1 MSFRQ
6 SRFWILLFVWVSFNV
21 PAPVTAADK
30 PEKKR
35 PNILLITADNLG
47 YGDLGCYGNPVMK
60 TPMLDQLASEGVRL
74 TDFYTA
80 SPTCTVSRA
89 TLLTGRYPQRI
100 GLNHQ
105 LSADENYGDG
115 LRKREVLIP
124 EYLKQQGYR
133 TACFGKWNVG
143 FSPGSRPTERGFDE
157 FFGFAAGN
165 IDYYHHY
172 YAGRHDLW
180 RGLKEVFV
188 EGYSTD
194 LFADAACQYI
204 SAESDQPFF
213 IYLPFNAPHFP
224 SPRNKQP
231 GQGNEWQAPDR
242 AFEKYGYD
250 PKTQNPQ
257 ERYRAVVTAL
267 DSAIGRVLKQL
278 DTSGLR
284 DKTIVIWYSDNGAFM
299 LKDRGLEVAS
309 NKPLRDGGVTL
320 WEGGIRVPA
329 IIRYPGH
336 LKAGTVNQ
344 SPLIS
349 LDILPTLI
357 TLAGGQLPAERIL
370 DGQDMLPALAAQ
382 TAPEPRTFFFQYRN
396 FSAVRRGKYKLVRI
410 KPNQPFMLFDLEQD
424 LSETTDLA
432 ERNPKV
438 LNQLQQAYADWERE
452 VAENEER
459 RRKSEN

>member
-1 MSFRQ
+1 MSNRQ
-6 SRFWILLFVWVSFNV
+6 PCLWGILNCLICFTWCI
-21 PAPVTAADK
+21 PVTAAEK
-30 PEKKR
+30 PEVKR

-47 YGDLGCYGNPVMK
+47 YGDLGCYGNQVMK
-60 TPMLDQLASEGVRL
+60 TPVLDQLASEGVRL

-115 LRKREVLIP
+115 LRKSEKLIP
-124 EYLKQQGYR
+124 QYLKPLGYR

-188 EGYSTD
+188 KGYSTD

-204 SAESDQPFF
+204 AVESDQPFF

-224 SPRNKQP
+224 SQRNKQP

-250 PKTQNPQ
+250 PGTKNPQ

-278 DTSGLR
+278 DASGCR
-284 DKTIVIWYSDNGAFM
+284 DNTIVIWYSDNGAFM

-309 NKPLRDGGVTL
+309 NQPLRDGGVTL

-336 LKAGTVNQ
+336 LKAGTLNQ
-344 SPLIS
+344 SQLIS
-349 LDILPTLI
+349 LDILPTLVN
-357 TLAGGQLPAERIL
+357 LAGGQLPAGQVL
-370 DGQDMLPALAAQ
+370 DGQDMLPALTAQ

-396 FSAVRRGKYKLVRI
+396 YSAVRRGKYKLVRI
-410 KPNQPFMLFDLEQD
+410 KPNQPFMLFDLAQD

-432 ERNPKV
+432 EHHPR
-438 LNQLQQAYADWERE
+438 LLAELQQAYVEWER
-452 VAENEER
+452 NL
-459 RRKSEN
+459 SEK

>member
-6 SRFWILLFVWVSFNV
+6 SRFLSIVCSLICFHWCVSI
-21 PAPVTAADK
+21 TAA
-30 PEKKR
+30 EKTEVKR

-47 YGDLGCYGNPVMK
+47 YGDLGCYGNRVMK
-60 TPMLDQLASEGVRL
+60 TPVLDQLASEGVRL

-115 LRKREVLIP
+115 LRKSEVLIP
-124 EYLKQQGYR
+124 QYLKPLGYR

-204 SAESDQPFF
+204 AAKSDQPFF

-224 SPRNKQP
+224 SKRNKQP
-231 GQGNEWQAPDR
+231 GQGDEWQAPDG

-250 PKTQNPQ
+250 PNTRNPQ

-278 DTSGLR
+278 DESGLR
-284 DKTIVIWYSDNGAFM
+284 DNTIVIWYSDNGAFM

-329 IIRYPGH
+329 IIRYPGQ
-336 LKAGTVNQ
+336 LKAGTVSQ
-344 SPLIS
+344 SQLIS
-349 LDILPTLI
+349 LDILPTLV
-357 TLAGGQLPAERIL
+357 TLAGGELPAGRIL
-370 DGQDMLPALAAQ
+370 DGQDMLPLLKAQ
-382 TAPEPRTFFFQYRN
+382 AESEPRTIFFEYRN
-396 FSAVRRGKYKLVRI
+396 FSAVRRGKYKLLRV
-410 KPNQPFMLFDLEQD
+410 KPDQPFMLFDLEQD
-424 LSETTDLA
+424 LSETMDLA
-432 ERNPKV
+432 EQRPK
-438 LNQLQQAYADWERE
+438 LLSELQQAYTKWERE
-452 VAENEER
+452 VAVEQ
-459 RRKSEN
+459 

>member
-1 MSFRQ
+1 MIRRLFCLLSFCFIGLCLV
-6 SRFWILLFVWVSFNV
+6 SR
-21 PAPVTAADK
+21 PVAAQQ
-30 PEKKR
+30 EKQQR

-47 YGDLGCYGNPVMK
+47 YGDLGCYGNKVMQ
-60 TPMLDQLASEGVRL
+60 TPRLDQLAREGARL

-105 LSADENYGDG
+105 LSADENYADG
-115 LRKREVLIP
+115 LRQSERLIP
-124 EYLKQQGYR
+124 QYLKPQGYR

-143 FSPGSRPTERGFDE
+143 FSKGSRPTERGFDE

-180 RGLKEVFV
+180 RGLNEVF
-188 EGYSTD
+188 EKGYSTE
-194 LFADAACQYI
+194 LFADEACRFITENQKR
-204 SAESDQPFF
+204 PFF

-224 SPRNKQP
+224 SKRNKQP
-231 GQGNEWQAPDR
+231 GQGNEWQAPDS
-242 AFEKYGYD
+242 AFAAYGYSPETKD
-250 PKTQNPQ
+250 PRK
-257 ERYRAVVTAL
+257 RYRAVVTAL
-267 DSAIGRVLKQL
+267 DTAIGRVLDQL
-278 DTSGLR
+278 DTCGLR
-284 DKTIVIWYSDNGAFM
+284 DNTLVIWYSDNGAFM

-329 IIRYPGH
+329 IVRYPGRIE
-336 LKAGTVNQ
+336 AGSVNS

-357 TLAGGQLPAERIL
+357 AVSGGERPADRTL
-370 DGQDMLPALAAQ
+370 DGTNMLPVLEHPEAA
-382 TAPEPRTFFFQYRN
+382 EPRTFFFQYRKYA
-396 FSAVRRGKYKLVRI
+396 AVRHANYKLLRTNPD
-410 KPNQPFMLFDLEQD
+410 KSFMLFDLDQD

-432 ERNPKV
+432 DQKPKIAK
-438 LNQLQQAYADWERE
+438 QMKAAYAAWEQR
-452 VAENEER
+452 VQAE
-459 RRKSEN
+459 

>member
-1 MSFRQ
+1 MIRRLFCLLSFCFIGLCLV
-6 SRFWILLFVWVSFNV
+6 SR
-21 PAPVTAADK
+21 PVAAQQ
-30 PEKKR
+30 EKQQR

-47 YGDLGCYGNPVMK
+47 YGDLGCYGNKVMQ
-60 TPMLDQLASEGVRL
+60 TPRLDQLAREGARL

-105 LSADENYGDG
+105 LSADENYADG
-115 LRKREVLIP
+115 LRQSERLIP
-124 EYLKQQGYR
+124 QYLKPQGYR

-143 FSPGSRPTERGFDE
+143 FSKGSRPTERGFDE

-180 RGLKEVFV
+180 RGVNEVF
-188 EGYSTD
+188 EKGYSTE
-194 LFADAACQYI
+194 LFADEACRFITENQKR
-204 SAESDQPFF
+204 PFF

-224 SPRNKQP
+224 SKRNKQP
-231 GQGNEWQAPDR
+231 GQGNEWQAPDS
-242 AFEKYGYD
+242 AFAAYGYSPETKD
-250 PKTQNPQ
+250 PRK
-257 ERYRAVVTAL
+257 RYRAVVTAL
-267 DSAIGRVLKQL
+267 DTAIGRVLDQL
-278 DTSGLR
+278 DTCGLR
-284 DKTIVIWYSDNGAFM
+284 DNTLVIWYSDNGAFM

-329 IIRYPGH
+329 IVRYPGRIE
-336 LKAGTVNQ
+336 AGSVNS

-357 TLAGGQLPAERIL
+357 AVSGGERPADRTL
-370 DGQDMLPALAAQ
+370 DGTNMLPVLEHPEAA
-382 TAPEPRTFFFQYRN
+382 EPRTFFFQYRKYA
-396 FSAVRRGKYKLVRI
+396 AVRHANYKLLRTNPD
-410 KPNQPFMLFDLEQD
+410 KPFMLFDLDQD

-432 ERNPKV
+432 DQKPKIAK
-438 LNQLQQAYADWERE
+438 QMKAAYAAWEQR
-452 VAENEER
+452 VQAE
-459 RRKSEN
+459 

>member
-1 MSFRQ
+1 MNYRLFC
-6 SRFWILLFVWVSFNV
+6 LLSLCFVGLCLSSE
-21 PAPVTAADK
+21 PVAAQQ
-30 PEKKR
+30 EKQQR

-47 YGDLGCYGNPVMK
+47 YGDLGCYGNKVMQ
-60 TPMLDQLASEGVRL
+60 TPRLDQLAREGTRL

-105 LSADENYGDG
+105 LSADENYADG
-115 LRKREVLIP
+115 LRQSERLIP
-124 EYLKQQGYR
+124 QYLKPQGYR

-143 FSPGSRPTERGFDE
+143 FSKGSRPTERGFDE

-180 RGLKEVFV
+180 RGVNEVF
-188 EGYSTD
+188 EKGYSTE
-194 LFADAACQYI
+194 LFADEACRFITENQKR
-204 SAESDQPFF
+204 PFF

-224 SPRNKQP
+224 SKRNKQP
-231 GQGNEWQAPDR
+231 GQGNEWQAPDS
-242 AFEKYGYD
+242 AFAAYGYSPGTKD
-250 PKTQNPQ
+250 PRK
-257 ERYRAVVTAL
+257 RYRAVVTAL
-267 DSAIGRVLKQL
+267 DTAIGRVLDQL
-278 DTSGLR
+278 DTCGLR
-284 DKTIVIWYSDNGAFM
+284 DNTLVIWYSDNGAFM

-329 IIRYPGH
+329 IVRYPGH
-336 LKAGTVNQ
+336 IEAGSVNN

-357 TLAGGQLPAERIL
+357 AVSGGERPADRTL
-370 DGQDMLPALAAQ
+370 DGKNMLPVLEQ
-382 TAPEPRTFFFQYRN
+382 PESAEQRTFFFQYRKYA
-396 FSAVRRGKYKLVRI
+396 AVRHANYKLLRTSPD
-410 KPNQPFMLFDLEQD
+410 KPFMLFDLDQD

-432 ERNPKV
+432 DQKPKITK
-438 LNQLQQAYADWERE
+438 QLKAAYAAWEQR
-452 VAENEER
+452 VQAE
-459 RRKSEN
+459 

>member
-1 MSFRQ
+1 MNHRPVLYFILVCLLCVSSIRQ
-6 SRFWILLFVWVSFNV
+6 ASAI
-21 PAPVTAADK
+21 
-30 PEKKR
+30 EKQTRQR
-35 PNILLITADNLG
+35 PNILLMTADNLG
-47 YGDLGCYGNPVMK
+47 YGDLGCYGNQIMK
-60 TPMLDQLASEGVRL
+60 TPQLDRLAQQGARL

-105 LSADENYGDG
+105 LSKDENYGDG
-115 LRKREVLIP
+115 LRKSELLIP
-124 EYLKQQGYR
+124 QYLKQQGYR

-165 IDYYHHY
+165 IDYYHHF

-194 LFADAACQYI
+194 LFADEACKFI
-204 SAESDQPFF
+204 AENKQQPFF

-224 SPRNKQP
+224 GKRNKQP
-231 GQGNEWQAPDR
+231 GQPNEWQAPDR
-242 AFEKYGYD
+242 AFKDYGYS
-250 PKTQNPQ
+250 PQTKNPQ

-267 DSAIGRVLKQL
+267 DTAIGRVLQQL
-278 DTSGLR
+278 EESGLSEN
-284 DKTIVIWYSDNGAFM
+284 TIVIWYSDNGAFM
-299 LKDRGLEVAS
+299 LKERGLEVAS

-329 IIRYPGH
+329 IVRYPGH
-336 LKAGTVNQ
+336 VKAGTVNSSQ
-344 SPLIS
+344 IIS

-357 TLAGGQLPAERIL
+357 SLTGGKVPADRTL
-370 DGQDMLPALAAQ
+370 DGENIFPILESPESA
-382 TAPEPRTFFFQYRN
+382 EPRRFFFEYRN
-396 FSAVRRGKYKLVRI
+396 FSAVRDGKYKLLRT
-410 KPNQPFMLFDLEQD
+410 KPGRNFMLFDLERDLGETKD
-424 LSETTDLA
+424 LSAKHPEIAAKL
-432 ERNPKV
+432 KS
-438 LNQLQQAYADWERE
+438 AYQTW
-452 VAENEER
+452 
-459 RRKSEN
+459 KSDVTSR

>member
-1 MSFRQ
+1 MNIRLFC
-6 SRFWILLFVWVSFNV
+6 LLCICFAVSFL
-21 PAPVTAADK
+21 ASGPVAAQT
-30 PEKKR
+30 ENQQH

-47 YGDLGCYGNPVMK
+47 YGDLGCYGNKVMQ
-60 TPMLDQLASEGVRL
+60 TPRLDQLAREGARL

-105 LSADENYGDG
+105 LSAEENYADG
-115 LRKREVLIP
+115 LRQSEKLIP
-124 EYLKQQGYR
+124 QYLKPQGYQ

-143 FSPGSRPTERGFDE
+143 FSPGSRPTERGFDQ

-188 EGYSTD
+188 KGYSTD
-194 LFADAACQYI
+194 LFADEACQFI
-204 SAESDQPFF
+204 AKNQQRPFF

-224 SPRNKQP
+224 SKRNKQP
-231 GQGNEWQAPDR
+231 GQGNEWQAPDS
-242 AFEKYGYD
+242 AFAAYGYS
-250 PKTQNPQ
+250 PETTNPQ
-257 ERYRAVVTAL
+257 KRYRAVVTAL
-267 DSAIGRVLKQL
+267 DTAIGRVLDQL
-278 DTSGLR
+278 DACGLR
-284 DKTIVIWYSDNGAFM
+284 DKTLVIWYSDNGAFM

-329 IIRYPGH
+329 IVRYPGH
-336 LKAGTVNQ
+336 IKAGSVNS

-357 TLAGGQLPAERIL
+357 AVSGGKLPSDRTL
-370 DGQDMLPALAAQ
+370 DGKNMLPVLEHPE
-382 TAPEPRTFFFQYRN
+382 TAEPRTFFFQYRKYGAIRQAN
-396 FSAVRRGKYKLVRI
+396 YKLI
-410 KPNQPFMLFDLEQD
+410 QTNPKQPFMLFDLDQD
-424 LSETTDLA
+424 LGETTDLA
-432 ERNPKV
+432 DQKPKV
-438 LNQLQQAYADWERE
+438 AAQMEAAYKSWVQRTKAD
-452 VAENEER
+452 
-459 RRKSEN
+459 

>member
-1 MSFRQ
+1 MNYRLFC
-6 SRFWILLFVWVSFNV
+6 LLSLCFVGLCLTSH
-21 PAPVTAADK
+21 PVAAQQVK
-30 PEKKR
+30 QQP

-47 YGDLGCYGNPVMK
+47 YGDLGCYGNKVMQ
-60 TPMLDQLASEGVRL
+60 TPRLDQLAREGARL

-105 LSADENYGDG
+105 LSADENYADG
-115 LRKREVLIP
+115 LRQSERLIP
-124 EYLKQQGYR
+124 QYLKPQGYR

-143 FSPGSRPTERGFDE
+143 FSKGSRPTERGFDE

-180 RGLKEVFV
+180 RGLNEVF
-188 EGYSTD
+188 EKGYSTE
-194 LFADAACQYI
+194 LFADEACRFITENQKR
-204 SAESDQPFF
+204 PFF

-224 SPRNKQP
+224 SKRNKQP
-231 GQGNEWQAPDR
+231 GQGNEWQAPAS
-242 AFEKYGYD
+242 AFAAYGYSPETKD
-250 PKTQNPQ
+250 PRK
-257 ERYRAVVTAL
+257 RYRAVVTAL
-267 DSAIGRVLKQL
+267 DTAIGRVLDQL
-278 DTSGLR
+278 DTCGLR
-284 DKTIVIWYSDNGAFM
+284 DNTLVIWYSDNGAFM

-329 IIRYPGH
+329 IVRYPGH
-336 LKAGTVNQ
+336 IAAGSVNS

-357 TLAGGQLPAERIL
+357 AVSGGECPADRTL
-370 DGQDMLPALAAQ
+370 DGTNMLPVLEHPE
-382 TAPEPRTFFFQYRN
+382 TAEPRTFFFQYRKYA
-396 FSAVRRGKYKLVRI
+396 AVRHANYKLLRTNPD
-410 KPNQPFMLFDLEQD
+410 KPFMLFDLDQD

-432 ERNPKV
+432 DQKPKITK
-438 LNQLQQAYADWERE
+438 QMKAAYAAWEQR
-452 VAENEER
+452 VQA
-459 RRKSEN
+459 K

>member
-1 MSFRQ
+1 MNYRLFC
-6 SRFWILLFVWVSFNV
+6 LLSLCFVGLCLSSE
-21 PAPVTAADK
+21 PVAAQQ
-30 PEKKR
+30 KKQQR

-47 YGDLGCYGNPVMK
+47 YGDLGCYGNKVMQ
-60 TPMLDQLASEGVRL
+60 TPRLDQLAREGTRL

-105 LSADENYGDG
+105 LSADENYADG
-115 LRKREVLIP
+115 LRQSERLIP
-124 EYLKQQGYR
+124 QYLKPQGYR

-143 FSPGSRPTERGFDE
+143 FSKGSRPTERGFDE

-180 RGLKEVFV
+180 RGVNEAFEK
-188 EGYSTD
+188 GYSTE
-194 LFADAACQYI
+194 LFADEACRFITENKQR
-204 SAESDQPFF
+204 PFF

-224 SPRNKQP
+224 SKRNKQP
-231 GQGNEWQAPDR
+231 GQGNEWQAPDS
-242 AFEKYGYD
+242 AFAAYGYSPGTKD
-250 PKTQNPQ
+250 PRK
-257 ERYRAVVTAL
+257 RYRAVVTAL
-267 DSAIGRVLKQL
+267 DTAIGRVLDQL
-278 DTSGLR
+278 DTCGLR
-284 DKTIVIWYSDNGAFM
+284 DNTLVIWYSDNGAFM

-329 IIRYPGH
+329 IVRYPGH
-336 LKAGTVNQ
+336 IEAGSVNN

-357 TLAGGQLPAERIL
+357 AVSGGERPADRTL
-370 DGQDMLPALAAQ
+370 DGTNMLPVLEQ
-382 TAPEPRTFFFQYRN
+382 PESAKPRTFFFQYRKYA
-396 FSAVRRGKYKLVRI
+396 AVRHANYKLLRTSPD
-410 KPNQPFMLFDLEQD
+410 KPFMLFDLDQD

-432 ERNPKV
+432 DQKPKITK
-438 LNQLQQAYADWERE
+438 QMKAAYAAWEQR
-452 VAENEER
+452 VQAE
-459 RRKSEN
+459 

>member
-1 MSFRQ
+1 MNR
-6 SRFWILLFVWVSFNV
+6 RLLFFLVVV
-21 PAPVTAADK
+21 GLLAPFSLTPISAK
-30 PEKKR
+30 EKQTQQR

-60 TPMLDQLASEGVRL
+60 TPHLDKLAQQGVKL

-105 LSADENYGDG
+105 LSADENYADG
-115 LRKREVLIP
+115 LRQSELLIP
-124 EYLKQQGYR
+124 SYLKKQGYR
-133 TACFGKWNVG
+133 TACFGKWNIG

-165 IDYYHHY
+165 IDYYHHF

-194 LFADAACQYI
+194 LFADEACQFI
-204 SAESDQPFF
+204 DANQQRPFF

-224 SPRNKQP
+224 SQRNKQP
-231 GQGNEWQAPDR
+231 GQGNEWQAPDS
-242 AFEKYGYD
+242 AFAAYGYS
-250 PKTQNPQ
+250 PQTKNPQ

-267 DSAIGRVLKQL
+267 DTAIGRVLKQL
-278 DTSGLR
+278 DQSGLR
-284 DKTIVIWYSDNGAFM
+284 ENTIVIWYSDNGAFM

-329 IIRYPGH
+329 IVRYPGH
-336 LKAGTVNQ
+336 IKPSTVNDA
-344 SPLIS
+344 PLIS

-357 TLAGGQLPAERIL
+357 SLAGGTLPADRKL
-370 DGQDMLPALAAQ
+370 DGQNMLPVFE
-382 TAPEPRTFFFQYRN
+382 TPENAMPRMFFFQYRKY
-396 FSAVRRGKYKLVRI
+396 SAVRKGKWKLLRT

-424 LSETTDLA
+424 LGETNNLA
-432 ERNPKV
+432 AKYPQIVTELSK
-438 LNQLQQAYADWERE
+438 AYQEWERE
-452 VAENEER
+452 ATTE
-459 RRKSEN
+459 

>member
-1 MSFRQ
+1 MNYRLFC
-6 SRFWILLFVWVSFNV
+6 LLSLCFVGLCLSSD
-21 PAPVTAADK
+21 PVAAQQ
-30 PEKKR
+30 EKQQQ

-47 YGDLGCYGNPVMK
+47 YGDLGCYGNKVMQ
-60 TPMLDQLASEGVRL
+60 TPRLDQLAREGARL

-105 LSADENYGDG
+105 LSADENYADG
-115 LRKREVLIP
+115 LRQSERLIP
-124 EYLKQQGYR
+124 QYLKPQGYR

-143 FSPGSRPTERGFDE
+143 FSKGSRPTERGFDE

-180 RGLKEVFV
+180 RGLNEVF
-188 EGYSTD
+188 EKGYSTE
-194 LFADAACQYI
+194 LFADEACRFITENQKR
-204 SAESDQPFF
+204 PFF

-224 SPRNKQP
+224 SKRNKQP
-231 GQGNEWQAPDR
+231 GQGNEWQAPAS
-242 AFEKYGYD
+242 AFAAYGYSPETKD
-250 PKTQNPQ
+250 PRK
-257 ERYRAVVTAL
+257 RYRAVVTAL
-267 DSAIGRVLKQL
+267 DTAIGRVLDQL
-278 DTSGLR
+278 DTCGLR
-284 DKTIVIWYSDNGAFM
+284 DNTLVIWYSDNGAFM

-329 IIRYPGH
+329 IVRYPGRIE
-336 LKAGTVNQ
+336 AGSVNS

-357 TLAGGQLPAERIL
+357 AVSGGERPADRTL
-370 DGQDMLPALAAQ
+370 DGTSMLPVLEHPE
-382 TAPEPRTFFFQYRN
+382 TAEPRTFFFQYRKYA
-396 FSAVRRGKYKLVRI
+396 AVRHANYKLLRTNPD
-410 KPNQPFMLFDLEQD
+410 KPFMLFDLDQD

-432 ERNPKV
+432 DQKPKITK
-438 LNQLQQAYADWERE
+438 QMKAAYAAWEQR
-452 VAENEER
+452 VQAE
-459 RRKSEN
+459 

>member
-1 MSFRQ
+1 MIRRLLCLLSFCFIGLCLV
-6 SRFWILLFVWVSFNV
+6 SR
-21 PAPVTAADK
+21 PVAAQQ
-30 PEKKR
+30 EKQQR

-47 YGDLGCYGNPVMK
+47 YGDLGCYGNKVMQ
-60 TPMLDQLASEGVRL
+60 TPRLDQLAREGARL

-105 LSADENYGDG
+105 LSADENYADG
-115 LRKREVLIP
+115 LRQSERLIP
-124 EYLKQQGYR
+124 QYLKPQGYR

-143 FSPGSRPTERGFDE
+143 FSKGSRPTERGFHE

-180 RGLKEVFV
+180 RGVNEVF
-188 EGYSTD
+188 EKGYSTE
-194 LFADAACQYI
+194 LFADEACRFITENQKR
-204 SAESDQPFF
+204 PFF

-224 SPRNKQP
+224 SKRNKQP
-231 GQGNEWQAPDR
+231 GQGNEWQAPDS
-242 AFEKYGYD
+242 AFAAYGYSPETKD
-250 PKTQNPQ
+250 PRK
-257 ERYRAVVTAL
+257 RYRAVVTAL
-267 DSAIGRVLKQL
+267 DTAIGRVLDQL
-278 DTSGLR
+278 DTCGLR
-284 DKTIVIWYSDNGAFM
+284 DNTLVIWYSDNGAFM

-329 IIRYPGH
+329 IVRYPGRIE
-336 LKAGTVNQ
+336 AGSVNS

-357 TLAGGQLPAERIL
+357 AVSGGERPADRTL
-370 DGQDMLPALAAQ
+370 DGTNMLPVLEHPEAA
-382 TAPEPRTFFFQYRN
+382 EPRTFFFQYRKYA
-396 FSAVRRGKYKLVRI
+396 AVRHANYKLLRTNPD
-410 KPNQPFMLFDLEQD
+410 KPFMLFDLDQD

-432 ERNPKV
+432 DQKPKIAK
-438 LNQLQQAYADWERE
+438 QMKAAYAAWEQR
-452 VAENEER
+452 VQAE
-459 RRKSEN
+459 

>member
-1 MSFRQ
+1 MNHRPVLYFILVCLLCLSSIRQ
-6 SRFWILLFVWVSFNV
+6 AS
-21 PAPVTAADK
+21 AT
-30 PEKKR
+30 EKQTRQR
-35 PNILLITADNLG
+35 PNILLMTADNLG
-47 YGDLGCYGNPVMK
+47 YGDLGCYGNQIMK
-60 TPMLDQLASEGVRL
+60 TPQLDRLAQQGARL

-105 LSADENYGDG
+105 LSKDENYGDG
-115 LRKREVLIP
+115 LRKSELLIP
-124 EYLKQQGYR
+124 QYLKQQGYR

-165 IDYYHHY
+165 IDYYHHF

-194 LFADAACQYI
+194 LFADEACKFIAVNKQ
-204 SAESDQPFF
+204 QPFF

-224 SPRNKQP
+224 GKRNKQP
-231 GQGNEWQAPDR
+231 GQPNEWQAPAT
-242 AFEKYGYD
+242 AFKVYGYS
-250 PKTQNPQ
+250 PQTKKPQ

-267 DSAIGRVLKQL
+267 DTAIGRVLQQL
-278 DTSGLR
+278 EDSGLS
-284 DKTIVIWYSDNGAFM
+284 KNTIVIWYSDNGAFM
-299 LKDRGLEVAS
+299 LKERGLEVAS

-329 IIRYPGH
+329 IVRYPGH
-336 LKAGTVNQ
+336 IKAGTVNSSQ
-344 SPLIS
+344 IIS

-357 TLAGGQLPAERIL
+357 SLSGGKVPEDRTL
-370 DGQDMLPALAAQ
+370 DGENILPILKSPESA
-382 TAPEPRTFFFQYRN
+382 EPRSFFFEYRN
-396 FSAVRRGKYKLVRI
+396 FSAVRDGKYKLLRT
-410 KPNQPFMLFDLEQD
+410 KPGRNFMLFDLEQD
-424 LSETTDLA
+424 LGETKDLSA
-432 ERNPKV
+432 KHPEIVAK
-438 LNQLQQAYADWERE
+438 LKSAYQTW
-452 VAENEER
+452 
-459 RRKSEN
+459 KSDVTSR

>member
-6 SRFWILLFVWVSFNV
+6 FRFISIVCSLICFHWCVSI
-21 PAPVTAADK
+21 TAA
-30 PEKKR
+30 EKTEVKR

-47 YGDLGCYGNPVMK
+47 YGDLGCYGNRVMK
-60 TPMLDQLASEGVRL
+60 TPVLDQLATEGIRL

-115 LRKREVLIP
+115 LRKSEVLIP
-124 EYLKQQGYR
+124 QYLKPLGYR

-204 SAESDQPFF
+204 ATKSDQPFF

-224 SPRNKQP
+224 SKRNKQP
-231 GQGNEWQAPDR
+231 GQGDEWQAPDR

-250 PKTQNPQ
+250 PKTRNPQ

-278 DTSGLR
+278 DESGLR
-284 DKTIVIWYSDNGAFM
+284 DNTIVIWYSDNGAFM

-329 IIRYPGH
+329 IIRYPGQ
-336 LKAGTVNQ
+336 LKAGTVSQ
-344 SPLIS
+344 SQLIS
-349 LDILPTLI
+349 LDILPTLV
-357 TLAGGQLPAERIL
+357 TLAGGELPAGRIL
-370 DGQDMLPALAAQ
+370 DGQDMLPLLKAQ
-382 TAPEPRTFFFQYRN
+382 AESEPRTFFFEYRN
-396 FSAVRRGKYKLVRI
+396 FSAVRRGKYKLLRV
-410 KPNQPFMLFDLEQD
+410 KPDQPFMLFDLEQD
-424 LSETTDLA
+424 LSETMDLA
-432 ERNPKV
+432 EQRPQLVKE
-438 LNQLQQAYADWERE
+438 LQQAYAEWERE
-452 VAENEER
+452 VAEEQ
-459 RRKSEN
+459 